1 MDRSSATAGSAL
13 PAACSGVASLGSLQQ
28 PFACVGDRPGPDLV
42 TFVMPHPTNSADARN
57 HRATAARTHIMRIA
71 VFGANGGTG
80 RLLTQQA
87 LEAGH
92 DVVAV
97 LRRPAQLPLVHERLT
112 VVEAD
117 VHDVEAV
124 ARAVAGSEAV
134 LSTLGVP
141 FTRKPIKI
149 YSAGIVSIG
158 A

>member
-1 MDRSSATAGSAL
+1 M
-13 PAACSGVASLGSLQQ
+13 Q
-28 PFACVGDRPGPDLV
+28 
-42 TFVMPHPTNSADARN
+42 
-57 HRATAARTHIMRIA
+57 IA

-87 LEAGH
+87 LDAGY

-97 LRRPAQLPLVHERLT
+97 VRRPAQFPLAHERLT

-117 VHDVEAV
+117 IHDVEAV

-141 FTRKPIKI
+141 FTRKPIDV
-149 YSAGIVSIG
+149 YSAGIAVRRHAKHGG
-158 A
+158 ASAGQ